1 MVNAEVAIF
10 ARLPVAGKVK
20 TRLAAGVGFEK
31 AATFYKACAEHIFVE
46 TSRCTTAQAKVHCSM
61 ASDLPG
67 VRDWVAAAG
76 LRLPCTCQVARPDLG
91 VRMHASLESALD
103 QHHISKALVIGTDIP
118 DISASIVDRAV
129 AALDSHQ
136 LVLGPAFD
144 GGYYLLGTT
153 CAALQLFEGIEWSS
167 DKVLQQTL
175 RQVKVLQLDVAPLD
189 TLPTL
194 RDIDTLQDLERWR
207 SQSPPGH
214 PIEAVVD
221 TLLNASASDS
231 H

>member
-20 TRLAAGVGFEK
+20 TRLAAGVGFEN
-31 AATFYKACAEHIFVE
+31 AATFYKACAEHIFAE
-46 TSRCTTAQAKVHCSM
+46 TSRIDHRDRAQAQKGHMCVM
-61 ASDLPG
+61 
-67 VRDWVAAAG
+67 
-76 LRLPCTCQVARPDLG
+76 Q
-91 VRMHASLESALD
+91 
-103 QHHISKALVIGTDIP
+103 ALVIGTDIP
-118 DISASIVDRAV
+118 DISASILDRAV
-129 AALDSHQ
+129 AALESHQ

-175 RQVKVLQLDVAPLD
+175 QQAKALQLNVAPLD

-194 RDIDTLQDLERWR
+194 EDIDTLQTLHGHELADLGKGITEPEGR
-207 SQSPPGH
+207 SPTHTVQPQLWFGKELH
-214 PIEAVVD
+214 
-221 TLLNASASDS
+221 LLQLHLN
-231 H
+231 